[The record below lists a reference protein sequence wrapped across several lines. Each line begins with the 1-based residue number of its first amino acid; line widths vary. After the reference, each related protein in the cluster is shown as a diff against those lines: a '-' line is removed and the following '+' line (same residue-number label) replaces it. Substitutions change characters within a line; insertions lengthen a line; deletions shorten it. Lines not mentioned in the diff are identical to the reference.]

1 MSAGSGEDAWAD
13 RAAAAEAESRGWNR
27 NQHSSRRPAGPAD
40 ELEKN
45 GQGMAHSSWMGLLSL
60 WIMGWLFQFV
70 CGLFCVCL
78 FSSGV
83 Y

>member
-13 RAAAAEAESRGWNR
+13 RAAAAEAESCGWSR
-27 NQHSSRRPAGPAD
+27 NQHRRRRPAGPAD
-40 ELEKN
+40 ELEKK
-45 GQGMAHSSWMGLLSL
+45 GQGMAHKQLDGLLSL

-78 FSSGV
+78 FSNEV
-83 Y
+83 

>member
-1 MSAGSGEDAWAD
+1 MSAGSAEDAWAD

-27 NQHSSRRPAGPAD
+27 NQHRSRRPAGPAD
-40 ELEKN
+40 EKK

-78 FSSGV
+78 FSNGV